1 MVAVAF
7 LWETMLNPQ
16 YGIVNTWLSE
26 PIAFLSQAKGE
37 ILGVQVPVAL
47 LTVIAFEAWRYFPF
61 AFLFILARLQAL
73 PAELDEAAVVD
84 GATPTQ
90 RFRYVI
96 MPQLWRIIALLSVLR
111 FVFTFTKFDDVYL
124 LTGGGAGTEVVSVR
138 VYNFLTSRDDIGA
151 SAAQAIVLAV
161 FLVVLLA
168 IYLRFFAGVNVSR
181 DRFERGLL
189 KVLKPLVVAFLFLI
203 TAFPFCYMV
212 MLSVRDIQE
221 LILDP
226 GSLWP
231 RSLTL
236 DTYVDVLTRQGFL
249 TFLKNSTIVA
259 VASVAVT
266 LLISIPG
273 AYAVARLRFFGRRQV
288 HFLFLAVYLFP
299 AIVLAIPLFVLF
311 TMIGLRGS
319 LIGLILVYIAQ
330 TVPVTVYMLRNYFE
344 TVPQS
349 VEEAAAIDG
358 CTRLSTIWRVVLP
371 LSKPALMATG
381 LYAFMIAWNEF
392 LFALL
397 FLVERRENWTVSLGL
412 SQLAGSIEIPTTVLM
427 AGSVVLTLP
436 IVIVFFAGER
446 LLTAGLT
453 AGAEKG

>member
-1 MVAVAF
+1 M
-7 LWETMLNPQ
+7 
-16 YGIVNTWLSE
+16 
-26 PIAFLSQAKGE
+26 
-37 ILGVQVPVAL
+37 
-47 LTVIAFEAWRYFPF
+47 
-61 AFLFILARLQAL
+61 
-73 PAELDEAAVVD
+73 
-84 GATPTQ
+84 
-90 RFRYVI
+90 
-96 MPQLWRIIALLSVLR
+96 
-111 FVFTFTKFDDVYL
+111 
-124 LTGGGAGTEVVSVR
+124 
-138 VYNFLTSRDDIGA
+138 
-151 SAAQAIVLAV
+151 
-161 FLVVLLA
+161 
-168 IYLRFFAGVNVSR
+168 SR
-181 DRFERGLL
+181 DRFERALL
-189 KVLKPLVVAFLFLI
+189 RALRPLVIAFLFVI
-203 TAFPFCYMV
+203 TAFPFFYMV

-221 LILDP
+221 LILEP

-231 RSLTL
+231 TAFTL
-236 DTYVDVLTRQGFL
+236 STYADVLTRQGFL
-249 TFLKNSTIVA
+249 TFMGNSAIIA
-259 VASVAVT
+259 VSSVAVT

-311 TMIGLRGS
+311 TMMGLRGS
-319 LIGLILVYIAQ
+319 LVGLILVYIAQ

-358 CTRLSTIWRVVLP
+358 CSRVETIWRVVLP

-397 FLVERRENWTVSLGL
+397 FLVERRERWTVSLGL

-436 IVIVFFAGER
+436 IVIIFFAGER
-446 LLTAGLT
+446 LLTEGLT

>member
-1 MVAVAF
+1 M
-7 LWETMLNPQ
+7 
-16 YGIVNTWLSE
+16 
-26 PIAFLSQAKGE
+26 
-37 ILGVQVPVAL
+37 
-47 LTVIAFEAWRYFPF
+47 
-61 AFLFILARLQAL
+61 
-73 PAELDEAAVVD
+73 
-84 GATPTQ
+84 
-90 RFRYVI
+90 
-96 MPQLWRIIALLSVLR
+96 
-111 FVFTFTKFDDVYL
+111 
-124 LTGGGAGTEVVSVR
+124 
-138 VYNFLTSRDDIGA
+138 
-151 SAAQAIVLAV
+151 
-161 FLVVLLA
+161 
-168 IYLRFFAGVNVSR
+168 SR
-181 DRFERGLL
+181 DRFERVLF
-189 KVLKPLVVAFLFLI
+189 KVLKPLVIAVLFVI
-203 TAFPFCYMV
+203 TAFPLYYMV
-212 MLSVRDIQE
+212 MLSFRDIQE
-221 LILDP
+221 LILEP

-231 RSLTL
+231 TTFTL
-236 DTYVDVLTRQGFL
+236 DTYVNVLTRQGFL
-249 TFLKNSTIVA
+249 TFMRNSAIVA

-266 LLISIPG
+266 LLVSIPG

-397 FLVERRENWTVSLGL
+397 FLVERRESWTVSLGL

-436 IVIVFFAGER
+436 IVIVFFASER
-446 LLTAGLT
+446 LLTEGLT

>member
-1 MVAVAF
+1 M
-7 LWETMLNPQ
+7 
-16 YGIVNTWLSE
+16 
-26 PIAFLSQAKGE
+26 
-37 ILGVQVPVAL
+37 
-47 LTVIAFEAWRYFPF
+47 
-61 AFLFILARLQAL
+61 
-73 PAELDEAAVVD
+73 
-84 GATPTQ
+84 
-90 RFRYVI
+90 
-96 MPQLWRIIALLSVLR
+96 
-111 FVFTFTKFDDVYL
+111 
-124 LTGGGAGTEVVSVR
+124 
-138 VYNFLTSRDDIGA
+138 
-151 SAAQAIVLAV
+151 
-161 FLVVLLA
+161 
-168 IYLRFFAGVNVSR
+168 SR

-189 KVLKPLVVAFLFLI
+189 RVLKPLVIAFLFLI
-203 TAFPFCYMV
+203 TAFPFFYMV

-221 LILDP
+221 LILEP

-231 RSLTL
+231 RSFTL
-236 DTYVDVLTRQGFL
+236 DTYVNVLTRQGFL
-249 TFLKNSTIVA
+249 TFLKNSAIIA

-319 LIGLILVYIAQ
+319 LVGLILVYIAQ

-397 FLVERRENWTVSLGL
+397 FLVERRESWTVSLGL

-436 IVIVFFAGER
+436 IVIVFFASER
-446 LLTAGLT
+446 LLTEGLT

>member
-1 MVAVAF
+1 
-7 LWETMLNPQ
+7 
-16 YGIVNTWLSE
+16 
-26 PIAFLSQAKGE
+26 
-37 ILGVQVPVAL
+37 
-47 LTVIAFEAWRYFPF
+47 
-61 AFLFILARLQAL
+61 
-73 PAELDEAAVVD
+73 
-84 GATPTQ
+84 
-90 RFRYVI
+90 
-96 MPQLWRIIALLSVLR
+96 
-111 FVFTFTKFDDVYL
+111 
-124 LTGGGAGTEVVSVR
+124 
-138 VYNFLTSRDDIGA
+138 
-151 SAAQAIVLAV
+151 
-161 FLVVLLA
+161 
-168 IYLRFFAGVNVSR
+168 VSR
-181 DRFERGLL
+181 DRFERALL
-189 KVLKPLVVAFLFLI
+189 RAVKPLVIAFLFLI
-203 TAFPFCYMV
+203 TGFPFLYMV

-221 LILDP
+221 LILEP

-231 RSLTL
+231 SAFTL
-236 DTYVDVLTRQGFL
+236 EPYADVLTRQGFL
-249 TFLKNSTIVA
+249 TFLRNSTIVA
-259 VASVAVT
+259 VVSVAVT
-266 LLISIPG
+266 LLVSIPG

-299 AIVLAIPLFVLF
+299 AIVLAIPLFVFF

-319 LIGLILVYIAQ
+319 LAGLILVYIAQ

-358 CTRLSTIWRVVLP
+358 CSRLSTIWRVVLP

-397 FLVERRENWTVSLGL
+397 FLVDHRESWTVSLGL

-436 IVIVFFAGER
+436 IVIVFFASER
-446 LLTAGLT
+446 LLTEGLT

>member
-1 MVAVAF
+1 M
-7 LWETMLNPQ
+7 T
-16 YGIVNTWLSE
+16 
-26 PIAFLSQAKGE
+26 
-37 ILGVQVPVAL
+37 
-47 LTVIAFEAWRYFPF
+47 
-61 AFLFILARLQAL
+61 
-73 PAELDEAAVVD
+73 
-84 GATPTQ
+84 
-90 RFRYVI
+90 
-96 MPQLWRIIALLSVLR
+96 
-111 FVFTFTKFDDVYL
+111 
-124 LTGGGAGTEVVSVR
+124 
-138 VYNFLTSRDDIGA
+138 
-151 SAAQAIVLAV
+151 
-161 FLVVLLA
+161 
-168 IYLRFFAGVNVSR
+168 R
-181 DRFERGLL
+181 DRFERALFR
-189 KVLKPLVVAFLFLI
+189 VLRPLVIVFLVAV
-203 TAFPFCYMV
+203 TGFPFLYMV

-231 RSLTL
+231 QSFTL
-236 DTYVDVLTRQGFL
+236 SSYANVLGPQGFP
-249 TFLKNSTIVA
+249 TFMRNSAIVA
-259 VASVAVT
+259 VVSVAVT

-311 TMIGLRGS
+311 TMLGLRGS
-319 LIGLILVYIAQ
+319 LAGLILVYIAQ
-330 TVPVTVYMLRNYFE
+330 TVPVTIYMLRNYFE

-358 CTRLSTIWRVVLP
+358 CTRLATIWRVVLP

-397 FLVERRENWTVSLGL
+397 FLVEKRESWTVSLGL
-412 SQLAGSIEIPTTVLM
+412 SQLSGGVEIPTTVLM

-446 LLTAGLT
+446 LLTEGLT